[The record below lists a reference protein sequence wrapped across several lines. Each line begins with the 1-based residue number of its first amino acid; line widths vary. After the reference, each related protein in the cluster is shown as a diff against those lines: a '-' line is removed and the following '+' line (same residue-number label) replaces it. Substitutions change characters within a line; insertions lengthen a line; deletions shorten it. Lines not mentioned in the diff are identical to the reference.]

1 MPEKSLPELL
11 ESRGPGLKSEATAE
25 QWEILSK
32 QAIATYTCS
41 AESEPCDECKPYCGD
56 TMRPP
61 EAEELIPQ
69 HPNCKCW
76 YTIDWDPSIRAL
88 SMTALLTRASER
100 SPPPL
105 MHDTL
110 TKTTSTTDAN
120 IVKDTPTGEDD
131 DEEYI
136 RVPISSTNADRDGD
150 RFSEDGLKDLR
161 DQIRETSKPVFE
173 NHGIGEGGLLG
184 VRYDWKGIIGSQD
197 DAEIAEDGDAKTLYS
212 YIKPNDES
220 EEGQLFRDYVEAGM
234 PVGLSIGFR
243 PLDYESNDDDE
254 NVFHETDL
262 LETSAVGIQSNQ
274 ESVAG
279 RDAPTVEAVAKGVA
293 ARVDADLD
301 EDTLAKAIVSEAS
314 ATEAGGPLLR
324 GADGRPADHQ
334 PLRDP
339 DHELRDHEPD
349 ETHQDPDM
357 DDDTKEL
364 MERLT
369 AIQENEQEKRIELE
383 QRVADLEADDDGED
397 DPEAGKDADPDGGD
411 GDDLTDDEVAEL
423 RSEVEELRDI
433 VDGGDTEDSETTT
446 AKELDDEEK
455 KADEPAA
462 GQEPI

>member
-1 MPEKSLPELL
+1 MS
-11 ESRGPGLKSEATAE
+11 GPGLKDRTTERQYEVLAKNAV
-25 QWEILSK
+25 
-32 QAIATYTCS
+32 ATYVCT
-41 AESEPCDECKPYCGD
+41 EEGEPCEDCDPYCGEEV
-56 TMRPP
+56 RLP

-69 HPNCKCW
+69 HPNCQCW
-76 YTIDWDPSIRAL
+76 YEWDWDPSLRELPMA
-88 SMTALLTRASER
+88 ALLTRASNP
-100 SPPPL
+100 SPP

-110 TKTTSTTDAN
+110 TKTTSTTDAS
-120 IVKDTPTGEDD
+120 IVKGTPTSEDD
-131 DEEYI
+131 ETEYLK
-136 RVPISSTNADRDGD
+136 VPISSTNADRDGD
-150 RFSEDGLKDLR
+150 RFSEDGLEDLR

-197 DAEIAEDGDAKTLYS
+197 DAEIAEDGDVKTLYS
-212 YIKPNDES
+212 YIKPNERS
-220 EEGQLFRDYVEAGM
+220 EEGELFRSYVEAGM

-293 ARVDADLD
+293 ARFDADLD

-314 ATEAGGPLLR
+314 AAASGPLLR
-324 GADGRPADHQ
+324 GADGRPADYQ

-339 DHELRDHEPD
+339 DHDHELRDHEPD
-349 ETHQDPDM
+349 KTHQDSKM

-383 QRVADLEADDDGED
+383 QRVADLEPDGSEG
-397 DPEAGKDADPDGGD
+397 DPEGGKYADPDGD
-411 GDDLTDDEVAEL
+411 GPTGDEVAEL
-423 RSEVEELRDI
+423 RSEVEELRDTLDNG
-433 VDGGDTEDSETTT
+433 DGAEDSETTT

-455 KADEPAA
+455 DADGEEKEVDEPA
-462 GQEPI
+462 GEEVVM

>member
-1 MPEKSLPELL
+1 
-11 ESRGPGLKSEATAE
+11 
-25 QWEILSK
+25 
-32 QAIATYTCS
+32 
-41 AESEPCDECKPYCGD
+41 
-56 TMRPP
+56 
-61 EAEELIPQ
+61 
-69 HPNCKCW
+69 
-76 YTIDWDPSIRAL
+76 
-88 SMTALLTRASER
+88 
-100 SPPPL
+100 
-105 MHDTL
+105 MHDTV
-110 TKTTSTTDAN
+110 TKTTSTTDAS
-120 IVKDTPTGEDD
+120 IVKETPTGEDD
-131 DEEYI
+131 DGEYL

-212 YIKPNDES
+212 FIKTNDES

-301 EDTLAKAIVSEAS
+301 EDTIAKAIVSEAS
-314 ATEAGGPLLR
+314 ATETGPIGGLGLRDR
-324 GADGRPADHQ
+324 GADSEQQYH
-334 PLRDP
+334 
-339 DHELRDHEPD
+339 DHEPD
-349 ETHQDPDM
+349 ETHHDPDM

-383 QRVADLEADDDGED
+383 QRVADLEADDGED
-397 DPEAGKDADPDGGD
+397 DPEAGKDAEPNGGD
-411 GDDLTDDEVAEL
+411 GDDPTDDEVAEL
-423 RSEVEELRDI
+423 RSEVEELRDTLE
-433 VDGGDTEDSETTT
+433 DGDGAEDAETTT
-446 AKELDDEEK
+446 AKELNEK
-455 KADEPAA
+455 KDADEPAA